1 MAPGIRA
8 RAEGSAGSLREQNH
22 KGEDG
27 DLRGRRG
34 RGLALSCIRL
44 HLNVVPCSELAV
56 VVTLSP
62 PSPHSQHPP
71 IRTSSP
77 GRLPQPLG
85 SSPAPHSVALNREN
99 SLSASPLL
107 RPAVLASDPHLLPRP
122 SSPSV
127 AALNPISVPSVS
139 PPHCRQIDLRKVKLC
154 PSSREPLLTLSPGRE
169 ALRALTWPADLSS
182 VVLESQVSFLP
193 VLVVHASRTFQ
204 SCSLAWK
211 VHHPFPEYT
220 FPLIFF
226 FFFLTFIRLF

>member
-8 RAEGSAGSLREQNH
+8 QAEGSAGSLREQNH

-27 DLRGRRG
+27 DLRGCRG
-34 RGLALSCIRL
+34 RGLPLSRIRL
-44 HLNVVPCSELAV
+44 HLNIPCSELAV

-62 PSPHSQHPP
+62 PSAHGRHPP

-85 SSPAPHSVALNREN
+85 SSPAPHSVAFNREN
-99 SLSASPLL
+99 SLSANPLL

-127 AALNPISVPSVS
+127 TALNPISVPSVS
-139 PPHCRQIDLRKVKLC
+139 PPHCCQIDLRKVKLC
-154 PSSREPLLTLSPGRE
+154 PSSHEPLLTLPGRE
-169 ALRALTWPADLSS
+169 ALRALTCPADLSS
-182 VVLESQVSFLP
+182 VVLESEVSFLP

-226 FFFLTFIRLF
+226 FFLMFICLF